1 MGRKNA
7 LAGLWWGGGKGVIW
21 REDSHNYTDR
31 QFRDVLFKEY
41 GCVCTVF
48 SDDA

>member
-21 REDSHNYTDR
+21 RESHHNYTDR
-31 QFRDVLFKEY
+31 QFRDTLFKEY
-41 GCVCTVF
+41 G
-48 SDDA
+48 